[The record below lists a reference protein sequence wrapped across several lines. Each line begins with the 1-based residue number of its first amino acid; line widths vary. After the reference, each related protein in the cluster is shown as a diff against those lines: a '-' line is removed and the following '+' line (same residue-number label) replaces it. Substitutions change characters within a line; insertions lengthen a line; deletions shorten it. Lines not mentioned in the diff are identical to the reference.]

1 MWKASGVV
9 DPVRVRTHDPCR
21 SRISGRKQQTNGM
34 EVLTTM
40 NIISWLILGAI
51 AGYLAGFLVKG
62 DEGLGVIGH
71 IVLGIVGALVGGFLA
86 SVLFKTDAING
97 AFDIGSIVVATIG
110 AVIAVVVVN
119 AVTGRSRTG
128 RGAI

>member
-1 MWKASGVV
+1 
-9 DPVRVRTHDPCR
+9 
-21 SRISGRKQQTNGM
+21 
-34 EVLTTM
+34 M

-86 SVLFKTDAING
+86 SALFNTKPIDG
-97 AFDIGSIVVATIG
+97 AFDISSIVVATIG
-110 AVIAVVVVN
+110 AVLTVLVVSMVS
-119 AVTGRSRTG
+119 GRSRSG
-128 RGAI
+128 RGTI

>member
-1 MWKASGVV
+1 MQ
-9 DPVRVRTHDPCR
+9 
-21 SRISGRKQQTNGM
+21 GRRLFM
-34 EVLTTM
+34 S
-40 NIISWLILGAI
+40 IIAWIVLGAI

-71 IVLGIVGALVGGFLA
+71 IVLGIVGAIVGGYLA
-86 SVLFKTDAING
+86 GILLKTDVING
-97 AFDIGSIVVATIG
+97 PLDVTSIVA
-110 AVIAVVVVN
+110 AVVGAIIVVLVVN